1 MKKLFI
7 TAIMLFS
14 LSLGVQA
21 QSVVREGMT
30 FKSVTASSR
39 AKADTLLTDYK
50 FEDSKGL
57 LYPIII
63 NKQSG
68 RCWIWKK
75 SSKTSKMYKQYLNE
89 EISRAVSKELG
100 INYVPKTKK

>member
-1 MKKLFI
+1 MKRIILA
-7 TAIMLFS
+7 AIVLFS

-30 FKSVTASSR
+30 FKAVTKSSKV
-39 AKADTLLTDYK
+39 KADTLLTSYK

-57 LYPIII
+57 LYPIIV
-63 NKQSG
+63 NKQTG

-75 SSKTSKMYKQYLNE
+75 SGKTGRMYKMYVNA
-89 EISRAVSKELG
+89 EIAKTVCKELN
-100 INYVPKTKK
+100 INYKETNK